1 MIFYKFKKVIV
12 YYPFKQYFVPYSIL
26 GAVMTAVLTLPSD
39 CKGDKLCMEAKS
51 VLDKDTKFFLEGIIT
66 GSGMVL
72 KAGYKGN
79 MKIKGNLELN
89 DVSFVVS
96 VGKETEV
103 YFEVTFSMKDVKFKG
118 DYFLINL

>member
-12 YYPFKQYFVPYSIL
+12 YYPFKQYFVHYSIL

-118 DYFLINL
+118 NYFRINL